1 MTYYNFL
8 KVIMA
13 LQKEDRTLEKL
24 YDNGVDLINFV
35 NPYRE
40 IINDLIKDIYGE
52 GGYEWFSWYCY
63 ESEFGQKDWS
73 TAPLYKKNEDGTME
87 KVRDK
92 GEVRFGAYDNDGNP
106 ICYSHESL
114 WEYLE
119 NNFKTDMQS

>member
-13 LQKEDRTLEKL
+13 LQKEDRTIQKL

-35 NPYRE
+35 NPYHE
-40 IINDLIKDIYGE
+40 IINNLIKEIYGE
-52 GGYEWFSWYCY
+52 IGYEWFSWYCY

-73 TAPLYKKNEDGTME
+73 TEPLYKKNEDGTME
-87 KVRDK
+87 KIKDK

-114 WEYLE
+114 REYLE
-119 NNFKTDMQS
+119 NNCKTNKK